1 MVNGL
6 IKDGVSTL
14 TTGGRIHWDGEA
26 SDYLGQASRI
36 LHNSQGELHIQ
47 GDREWGDELHLGC
60 GNQRGISQPMV
71 TFMKEMIFNQDVGTK
86 M

>member
-1 MVNGL
+1 MY
-6 IKDGVSTL
+6 
-14 TTGGRIHWDGEA
+14 WDGEA
-26 SDYLGQASRI
+26 SGDLGRASGI
-36 LHNSQGELHIQ
+36 LHNSQGELHIPHQ